1 LSNEVTHRWK
11 LADLVK
17 LFAGSLKGFT
27 HRRRYLR
34 LKYAAF

>member
-1 LSNEVTHRWK
+1 LSNEVAHRWQ

-27 HRRRYLR
+27 HRSRYLR
-34 LKYAAF
+34 LKYAMF